1 MEFGNFKLIRE
12 LGHGGMGAVYLAE
25 RPGGGNAVALKILP
39 EHFTK
44 NETFIMRFRR
54 ECDLMR
60 RLDHPGIPRLCD
72 EGEAGGRRYL
82 AMEYVPG
89 LSLEQ
94 YLADAQGRVS
104 PEKALEVLG
113 GVARILSYAHRQG
126 VIHRDVS
133 AKNILLGDGGEMKL
147 IDFGIAKLAD
157 DITLTVTGQHL
168 GTPSYMAPEQFSGAG
183 TKAVGAQAD
192 LWSLGVIGFQ
202 LLTGR
207 LPFEGETPMTVIR
220 HIIDPAVWTP
230 PVLDVNP
237 SAPPALAAVVDRL
250 LQKDPL
256 HRYPTADD
264 LVQALALSASEQ
276 QPRETYDPKRR
287 YGLDDIVYL
296 PRLQRWAVVDE
307 EGTLK
312 KSTYVGL
319 IHHGGQRSRRAC
331 RIKKYEK
338 SDSPCAE
345 CGGSAAT
352 EGFCPAC
359 GLIAPQNESL
369 CRPGM
374 TRHLRGRRRTRIRT
388 LSMAVASAS
397 VLLLAGWSVL
407 SWSRR
412 QTSTEDPATGLFK
425 KADSGRFGKVDGLV
439 LDVNAAT
446 FEDLV
451 KIKNMG
457 ADRALFLLA
466 YRHRHGAYK
475 DLTDVEWALKLSRD
489 YGREET
495 ISHLTV
501 QSPTSAPPDSE
512 FLKRYKRVNINQAGM
527 DELMSIPFVGDKLA
541 QKFLE
546 RRGTSGPFRSLE
558 DVLGS
563 RTALVRNAKLT
574 AWLDFISLGDPALDR
589 ALEQEVDEYYAG
601 TWQTGRQTSNRDI
614 RDVRG
619 QLDLN
624 HAPLQ
629 DLKRQIDSSWWA
641 MYVLMSRHK
650 RGSFQSVDSLMDR
663 MNKYYVS
670 SGSKTWEKMAVKYRR
685 VLYVTPGDR
694 TVTVD
699 SGFLKDWGQPLNLKS
714 AAEERIQAIPF
725 LKKPEKEAVLAAR
738 KIGSLRSP
746 DDLRKLMTQENSAEM
761 RFQILRDFVTV
772 K

>member
-168 GTPSYMAPEQFSGAG
+168 GTPSYMAPEQFSVAG

-296 PRLQRWAVVDE
+296 TRLQRWAVVDE

-331 RIKKYEK
+331 RIK
-338 SDSPCAE
+338 
-345 CGGSAAT
+345 
-352 EGFCPAC
+352 
-359 GLIAPQNESL
+359 
-369 CRPGM
+369 
-374 TRHLRGRRRTRIRT
+374 
-388 LSMAVASAS
+388 
-397 VLLLAGWSVL
+397 
-407 SWSRR
+407 
-412 QTSTEDPATGLFK
+412 
-425 KADSGRFGKVDGLV
+425 
-439 LDVNAAT
+439 
-446 FEDLV
+446 
-451 KIKNMG
+451 
-457 ADRALFLLA
+457 
-466 YRHRHGAYK
+466 
-475 DLTDVEWALKLSRD
+475 
-489 YGREET
+489 
-495 ISHLTV
+495 
-501 QSPTSAPPDSE
+501 
-512 FLKRYKRVNINQAGM
+512 
-527 DELMSIPFVGDKLA
+527 
-541 QKFLE
+541 
-546 RRGTSGPFRSLE
+546 
-558 DVLGS
+558 
-563 RTALVRNAKLT
+563 
-574 AWLDFISLGDPALDR
+574 
-589 ALEQEVDEYYAG
+589 
-601 TWQTGRQTSNRDI
+601 
-614 RDVRG
+614 
-619 QLDLN
+619 
-624 HAPLQ
+624 
-629 DLKRQIDSSWWA
+629 
-641 MYVLMSRHK
+641 
-650 RGSFQSVDSLMDR
+650 
-663 MNKYYVS
+663 
-670 SGSKTWEKMAVKYRR
+670 
-685 VLYVTPGDR
+685 
-694 TVTVD
+694 
-699 SGFLKDWGQPLNLKS
+699 
-714 AAEERIQAIPF
+714 
-725 LKKPEKEAVLAAR
+725 
-738 KIGSLRSP
+738 
-746 DDLRKLMTQENSAEM
+746 
-761 RFQILRDFVTV
+761 
-772 K
+772 